1 MDARWLFTTLIARN
15 SGKTSITE
23 FFAHILGDDPK
34 KLRLEDFSAAR
45 RSDFLA
51 AKQLR
56 VEGKEEKDVLAALPV
71 IAATISISYDPAIKE
86 LGALAPFV
94 IDLDPECKSA
104 MVRIEY
110 RPALAALA
118 LLLDPPAPEGGVDNA
133 ARLFRNLKEV
143 IPKAYEYH
151 VMAIDPNDATNERV
165 VELKQLGKLLQFGL
179 VAAQRALDQHKRGEP
194 NVLGKLLE
202 ALFTTATSATAT
214 TADQSIAA
222 ELKAAVS
229 SIEQSIHA
237 GFNEKLTAL
246 LPKIKSFGY
255 PGLNDPDLR
264 TETAL
269 NVVNLLS
276 EHTKV
281 FYTGAHGVHL
291 PEGYNGLGA
300 RNLIYILLQLLSFH
314 KSFRTNPTL
323 PAVHLIFIEE
333 PEAHLHP
340 QMQEVFIKQLNATV
354 QVFSAEYPDQ
364 EWPVQ
369 FVVTTHS
376 SHIANAAPFD
386 AVRYFLTKPSAD
398 GAMRYTVIKDFRK
411 GANKISE
418 PDRSFLHRYM
428 TLTKCDLFFADK
440 AILIEGPTERLLMP
454 RIFQLIDD
462 VLEESKK
469 LSQQYISTVE
479 VDGANARIFSPL
491 LDFLEL
497 RTLVITDLDAVKMG
511 EKGRYVKCPY
521 SQGERSVNTTLR
533 DWFKIEQGEALT
545 LDALK
550 AKKAADKIQGY
561 RRVAY
566 QIHEGESEFCAR
578 TYEDAFILANPTL
591 FELKEGGHW
600 GDLSFDIAADM
611 GKVET
616 ALKYGL
622 SEKPWT
628 VPAYIGARSRVCGC
642 TVTWPCAMKTASITS
657 LAAAMTLSRFRAS
670 EPDHPKL
677 KLFWPLLARCPR
689 QPWWGCLMNSKA
701 RLLFAS
707 A

>member
-1 MDARWLFTTLIARN
+1 MRIEKIAIENFRLLQYAEMSLEQTTTLIVGRNN

-23 FFAHILGDDPK
+23 FFAHVLGSEPK
-34 KLRLEDFSAAR
+34 KLRLEDFSASR
-45 RSDFLA
+45 RDSFLA

-56 VEGKEEKDVLAALPV
+56 REGKDDKVVVEALPV
-71 IAATISISYDPAIKE
+71 IAATVFVSYDPANE

-94 IDLDPECKSA
+94 IDLDPECKTA
-104 MVRIEY
+104 KIRIEY
-110 RPALAALA
+110 RPTQTALPV
-118 LLLDPPAPEGGVDNA
+118 LLDSPVPAGGLDNA
-133 ARLFRNLKEV
+133 AHLFKNLKEAV
-143 IPKAYEYH
+143 PKAYEYH
-151 VMAIDPNDATNERV
+151 VTAVDPNDSTNERTI
-165 VELKQLGKLLQFGL
+165 ELKQLGKLFQCGL
-179 VAAQRALDQHKRGEP
+179 VAAQRSLDQHKRGEP
-194 NVLGKLLE
+194 NVLGRLLE
-202 ALFTTATSATAT
+202 ALFTTATSASATAT
-214 TADQSIAA
+214 DQTIAA

-229 SIEQSIHA
+229 SIEQSIHE

-269 NVVNLLS
+269 NVVSLLS

-281 FYTGAHGVHL
+281 FYTGVHGVHL

-314 KSFRTNPTL
+314 KSFRANQTL

-340 QMQEVFIKQLNATV
+340 QMQEVFIKQLNAAV
-354 QVFSAEYPDQ
+354 QIFSAEYPDQ

-369 FVVTTHS
+369 FVVSTHS

-398 GAMRYTVIKDFRK
+398 GVTRHTIIKDFRK
-411 GANKISE
+411 GANMINE

-428 TLTKCDLFFADK
+428 SLTKCDLFFADK

-454 RIFQLIDD
+454 RIFQLIDESLD
-462 VLEESKK
+462 ESKK
-469 LSQQYISTVE
+469 LSQQYVSTVE
-479 VDGANARIFSPL
+479 VDGANAKIFSPL

-511 EKGRYVKCPY
+511 DKSRYVKCPY
-521 SQGERSVNTTLR
+521 SQGERSLNTTLR
-533 DWFKIEQGEALT
+533 DWFKIKDGDALT
-545 LDALK
+545 LELLN
-550 AKKAADKIQGY
+550 AKTPKEKVQGY

-566 QIHEGESEFCAR
+566 QIPEPASKFCAR
-578 TYEDAFILANPTL
+578 TYEDAFILANPDL
-591 FELKEGGHW
+591 FGLKTGDHW
-600 GDLSFDIAADM
+600 GDLAFEIAADM

-622 SEKPWT
+622 SQDVWK
-628 VPAYIGARSRVCGC
+628 VPAYINEGLLWLADSAPLSMPPSDLSANGGLSHGA
-642 TVTWPCAMKTASITS
+642 
-657 LAAAMTLSRFRAS
+657 
-670 EPDHPKL
+670 
-677 KLFWPLLARCPR
+677 
-689 QPWWGCLMNSKA
+689 
-701 RLLFAS
+701 
-707 A
+707 

>member
-1 MDARWLFTTLIARN
+1 MRIEKIAIENFRLLQSAEMSLERMTTLIVGRNN
-15 SGKTSITE
+15 SGKTSITK
-23 FFAHILGDDPK
+23 FFEYVLGDEPK
-34 KLRLEDFSAAR
+34 KLRLEDFSAER

-56 VEGKEEKDVLAALPV
+56 REGKDEKDVLAALPV
-71 IAATISISYDPAIKE
+71 IAATVFVSYDPAKE

-94 IDLDPECKSA
+94 IDLDPECKTA
-104 MVRIEY
+104 KIRIEY
-110 RPALAALA
+110 QPIQTALAS
-118 LLLDPPAPEGGVDNA
+118 LLDPAVPEGGEDNA
-133 ARLFRNLKEV
+133 ALLFKNLKEAV
-143 IPKAYEYH
+143 PRAYEYH
-151 VMAIDPNDATNERV
+151 VKAVDPNDSTNERAI
-165 VELKQLGKLLQFGL
+165 ELKQLGKLFQCGL
-179 VAAQRALDQHKRGEP
+179 VDAQRTLDQNKRGEP

-202 ALFTTATSATAT
+202 ALFSTATSATAT
-214 TADQSIAA
+214 IADQAIAA

-229 SIEQSIHA
+229 DIEQSIHQ
-237 GFNEKLTAL
+237 GFNEKLTEL

-269 NVVNLLS
+269 NVVSLLS

-314 KSFRTNPTL
+314 KSFRVNSTL
-323 PAVHLIFIEE
+323 PGVHLIFIEE

-340 QMQEVFIKQLNATV
+340 QMQEVFIKQLNDV
-354 QVFSAEYPDQ
+354 VKVFSAEYPGQ

-386 AVRYFLTKPSAD
+386 AVRYFLAKPSAN
-398 GAMRYTVIKDFRK
+398 GATRHTVIKDFRK
-411 GANKISE
+411 GADKISK
-418 PDRSFLHRYM
+418 PDRLFLHRYM

-454 RIFQLIDD
+454 RMFQLIDE
-462 VLEESKK
+462 VLDESKK
-469 LSQQYISTVE
+469 LSHQYVSTVE
-479 VDGANARIFSPL
+479 VDGANAKIFSPL

-511 EKGRYVKCPY
+511 DNGRYVKCPY
-521 SQGERSVNTTLR
+521 SKGERSLNTTLR
-533 DWFKIEQGEALT
+533 DWFQIKDGDALT
-545 LDALK
+545 LDVLK
-550 AKKAADKIQGY
+550 AKTPEGKVQGY

-566 QIHEGESEFCAR
+566 QIHEEKSNFCAR
-578 TYEDAFILANPTL
+578 TYEDAFILANPAL
-591 FELKEGGHW
+591 FGLKEGEHW
-600 GDLSFDIAADM
+600 GDLAFDISAGM

-622 SEKPWT
+622 SEEAWK
-628 VPAYIGARSRVCGC
+628 VPAYINEGLIWLADSAPLPPAVAPAEDGVHHGA
-642 TVTWPCAMKTASITS
+642 
-657 LAAAMTLSRFRAS
+657 
-670 EPDHPKL
+670 
-677 KLFWPLLARCPR
+677 
-689 QPWWGCLMNSKA
+689 
-701 RLLFAS
+701 
-707 A
+707 

>member
-1 MDARWLFTTLIARN
+1 MRIEKISIENFRLLQNVEMSLERTATLIVGRNN

-23 FFAHILGDDPK
+23 FFAHVLGDEPK

-45 RSDFLA
+45 RADFLA
-51 AKQLR
+51 ARQLYR
-56 VEGKEEKDVLAALPV
+56 DGEDEKEVLAALPV
-71 IAATISISYDPAIKE
+71 IAATVFVSYYPANE

-94 IDLDPECKSA
+94 IDLDPECNTAKIR
-104 MVRIEY
+104 VEY
-110 RPALAALA
+110 RSSQTALA
-118 LLLDPPAPEGGVDNA
+118 LLLDSPVPMGGADDA
-133 ARLFRNLKEV
+133 AHLFKNLKEV
-143 IPKAYEYH
+143 LPKAYEYH
-151 VMAIDPNDATNERV
+151 VTAVDPNDSTNERII
-165 VELKQLGKLLQFGL
+165 ELKQLGQLFQCGH
-179 VAAQRALDQHKRGEP
+179 VSAQRSLDQHKRGEP

-202 ALFTTATSATAT
+202 SLFTTATSATAT
-214 TADQSIAA
+214 KADQALAA
-222 ELKAAVS
+222 ELKSAVS
-229 SIEQSIHA
+229 SIEQSIHE

-264 TETAL
+264 TETTL
-269 NVVNLLS
+269 NVVSLLS

-340 QMQEVFIKQLNATV
+340 QMQEVFIKQLNAAV
-354 QVFSAEYPDQ
+354 EVFSAEYPDQ

-376 SHIANAAPFD
+376 SHIANAASFD
-386 AVRYFLTKPSAD
+386 AVRYFLAKPSAD
-398 GAMRYTVIKDFRK
+398 GVTRHTVIKDFRK
-411 GANKISE
+411 GADKINDQ
-418 PDRSFLHRYM
+418 DRDFLHRYM

-454 RIFQLIDD
+454 RIFQLIDAK
-462 VLEESKK
+462 LEEFKK
-469 LSQQYISTVE
+469 LSHQYISTVE
-479 VDGANARIFSPL
+479 IDGANAKIFSPL

-511 EKGRYVKCPY
+511 DNKRYVKCPY
-521 SQGERSVNTTLR
+521 SKGERSTNTTLR
-533 DWFKIEQGEALT
+533 DWFKIKEGDALT
-545 LDALK
+545 LDFLK
-550 AKKAADKIQGY
+550 AKTPKEKVQGY

-566 QIHEGESEFCAR
+566 QIHEAESEFCAR
-578 TYEDAFILANPTL
+578 TFEDAFILANPKL
-591 FELKEGGHW
+591 FDLKAGEHW
-600 GDLSFDIAADM
+600 GDLSFGIAADM

-622 SEKPWT
+622 SEDEWK
-628 VPAYIGARSRVCGC
+628 VPAYIHEGLLWLADSAPLVLPSADPHANGGVVHGA
-642 TVTWPCAMKTASITS
+642 
-657 LAAAMTLSRFRAS
+657 
-670 EPDHPKL
+670 
-677 KLFWPLLARCPR
+677 
-689 QPWWGCLMNSKA
+689 
-701 RLLFAS
+701 
-707 A
+707 

>member
-1 MDARWLFTTLIARN
+1 MRIEKITIENFRLLQCTEMSLERTTTLIVGRNN

-23 FFAHILGDDPK
+23 FFAHVLGDEPK

-45 RSDFLA
+45 REAFLD

-56 VEGKEEKDVLAALPV
+56 REGKDEKDVLAALPV
-71 IAATISISYDPAIKE
+71 IVATVLVSYDPAQE
-86 LGALAPFV
+86 LGTLAPFV
-94 IDLDPECKSA
+94 IDLNPECKTA
-104 MVRIEY
+104 KVRIEY
-110 RPALAALA
+110 RPAQEALA
-118 LLLDPPAPEGGVDNA
+118 LLLDAPVPVGGADDA
-133 ARLFRNLKEV
+133 AHLFKNLKEV
-143 IPKAYEYH
+143 VPKAYEYK
-151 VMAIDPNDATNERV
+151 VTAVDPNDSTNQRT
-165 VELKQLGKLLQFGL
+165 VELKQLGKLFQCGL
-179 VAAQRALDQHKRGEP
+179 VSAQRSLDQHKRGEP

-202 ALFTTATSATAT
+202 SLFTTATSATAT
-214 TADQSIAA
+214 TTDQAIAA

-229 SIEQSIHA
+229 NIEKSMHE

-269 NVVNLLS
+269 NVVSLLS

-314 KSFRTNPTL
+314 KSFRVNSIF

-340 QMQEVFIKQLNATV
+340 QMQEVFIKQLNAAV

-376 SHIANAAPFD
+376 SHVANAAPFD
-386 AVRYFLTKPSAD
+386 AVRYFLAKTVND
-398 GAMRYTVIKDFRK
+398 GETRHTIIKDFRK
-411 GANKISE
+411 GTDNIKE
-418 PDRSFLHRYM
+418 PDRRFLHRYM

-454 RIFQLIDD
+454 RIFQIIDEALD
-462 VLEESKK
+462 DPKK
-469 LSQQYISTVE
+469 LSHQYVSTVE
-479 VDGANARIFSPL
+479 VDGANAKIFSPL

-497 RTLVITDLDAVKMG
+497 RTLVITDLDSVKMG
-511 EKGRYVKCPY
+511 DKGRYVKCPY
-521 SQGERSVNTTLR
+521 SQGERSLNTTLR
-533 DWFKIEQGEALT
+533 DWFKINDGEALT
-545 LDALK
+545 LDFLK
-550 AKKAADKIQGY
+550 AKTPEEKIKGY
-561 RRVAY
+561 QRVAY
-566 QIHEGESEFCAR
+566 QIHEAESNFCAR
-578 TYEDAFILANPTL
+578 TYEDAFILANPAL
-591 FELKEGGHW
+591 FALKEGDDW
-600 GDLSFDIAADM
+600 GDLSFKLASDM

-622 SEKPWT
+622 SEDAWK
-628 VPAYIGARSRVCGC
+628 VPAYINEGLL
-642 TVTWPCAMKTASITS
+642 W
-657 LAAAMTLSRFRAS
+657 LADST
-670 EPDHPKL
+670 
-677 KLFWPLLARCPR
+677 PLPLPSVALP
-689 QPWWGCLMNSKA
+689 QMEA
-701 RLLFAS
+701 
-707 A
+707 

>member
-1 MDARWLFTTLIARN
+1 MRIEKIAIENFRLLQSVEMSLERTTTLIVGRNN

-23 FFAHILGDDPK
+23 FFVNVIGDEPK
-34 KLRLEDFSAAR
+34 KLRHEDFSAAR
-45 RSDFLA
+45 REAFLT

-56 VEGKEEKDVLAALPV
+56 LEGKDENIVLAALPV
-71 IAATISISYDPAIKE
+71 ITATVFVSYDPAEE

-94 IDLDPECKSA
+94 IDLDPECKIAKIS
-104 MVRIEY
+104 IEY
-110 RPALAALA
+110 RPVQTALA
-118 LLLDPPAPEGGVDNA
+118 LLLDPPVPEGGADDA
-133 ARLFRNLKEV
+133 AHLFKNLKEV
-143 IPKAYEYH
+143 VPKAYEYH
-151 VMAIDPNDATNERV
+151 VKAVDPNDSTNERII
-165 VELKQLGKLLQFGL
+165 ELKQLGKLFQCGFVG
-179 VAAQRALDQHKRGEP
+179 AQRSLDQHKRGEP

-214 TADQSIAA
+214 TTDQAIAA

-229 SIEQSIHA
+229 NIEQSIHE

-269 NVVNLLS
+269 NVVSLLS

-323 PAVHLIFIEE
+323 PGVHVIFIEE

-340 QMQEVFIKQLNATV
+340 QMQEVFIKQLHTAV

-369 FVVTTHS
+369 FVITTHS

-386 AVRYFLTKPSAD
+386 AVRYFLAKPSVD
-398 GAMRYTVIKDFRK
+398 GALRHTVIKDFRK
-411 GANKISE
+411 GADKIKE
-418 PDRSFLHRYM
+418 PDRDFLHRYL

-440 AILIEGPTERLLMP
+440 AILIEGTTERLLMP
-454 RIFQLIDD
+454 RIIQLVDD
-462 VLEESKK
+462 VLDESKK

-479 VDGANARIFSPL
+479 VDGANAKIFSPL

-497 RTLVITDLDAVKMG
+497 RALIITDLDSVKMG
-511 EKGRYVKCPY
+511 DKGRYVKCPY
-521 SQGERSVNTTLR
+521 SQGERSLNTTLR
-533 DWFKIEQGEALT
+533 DWFKIGDGEALT
-545 LDALK
+545 LEALK
-550 AKKAADKIQGY
+550 AKTPEEKVQGY

-566 QIHEGESEFCAR
+566 QIHEAGSEFCAR
-578 TYEDAFILANPTL
+578 TYEDAFILANPVL
-591 FELKEGGHW
+591 FELQEDGHW
-600 GDLSFDIAADM
+600 GDLSFNIAADM

-622 SEKPWT
+622 SEDPWK
-628 VPAYIGARSRVCGC
+628 VPAYISEGLLWLADS
-642 TVTWPCAMKTASITS
+642 TS
-657 LAAAMTLSRFRAS
+657 L
-670 EPDHPKL
+670 P
-677 KLFWPLLARCPR
+677 
-689 QPWWGCLMNSKA
+689 QPPADGGVVHVG
-701 RLLFAS
+701 
-707 A
+707 

>member
-1 MDARWLFTTLIARN
+1 MRIEKIAIENFRLLQSVEMSLERTTTLIVGRNN

-23 FFAHILGDDPK
+23 FFVNVIGDEPK

-45 RSDFLA
+45 REAFLT

-56 VEGKEEKDVLAALPV
+56 LEGKDENIVLAALPV
-71 IAATISISYDPAIKE
+71 ITATVFVSYDPAEE

-94 IDLDPECKSA
+94 IDLDPECKIA
-104 MVRIEY
+104 KICIEY
-110 RPALAALA
+110 RPVQTALA
-118 LLLDPPAPEGGVDNA
+118 LLLDPPVPEGGADDA
-133 ARLFRNLKEV
+133 AHLFKNLKEV
-143 IPKAYEYH
+143 VPKAYEYH
-151 VMAIDPNDATNERV
+151 VKAVDPNDSTNERII
-165 VELKQLGKLLQFGL
+165 ELKQLGKLFQCGFVG
-179 VAAQRALDQHKRGEP
+179 AQRSLDQHKRGEP

-214 TADQSIAA
+214 TTDQAIAA

-229 SIEQSIHA
+229 NIEQSIHE

-269 NVVNLLS
+269 NVVSLLS

-323 PAVHLIFIEE
+323 PGVHVIFIEE

-340 QMQEVFIKQLNATV
+340 QMQEVFIKQLHTAV

-369 FVVTTHS
+369 FVITTHS

-386 AVRYFLTKPSAD
+386 AVRYFLAKPSVD
-398 GAMRYTVIKDFRK
+398 GTLRHTVIKDFRK
-411 GANKISE
+411 GADKIKE
-418 PDRSFLHRYM
+418 PDRDFLHRYL

-440 AILIEGPTERLLMP
+440 AILIEGTTERLLMP
-454 RIFQLIDD
+454 RIIQLVDD
-462 VLEESKK
+462 VLDESKK

-479 VDGANARIFSPL
+479 VDGANAKIFSPL

-497 RTLVITDLDAVKMG
+497 RALIITDLDSVKMG
-511 EKGRYVKCPY
+511 DKGRYVKCPY
-521 SQGERSVNTTLR
+521 SQGERSLNTTLR
-533 DWFKIEQGEALT
+533 DWFKIGDGEALT
-545 LDALK
+545 LEALK
-550 AKKAADKIQGY
+550 AKTPEEKVQGY

-566 QIHEGESEFCAR
+566 QIHEAGSEFCAR
-578 TYEDAFILANPTL
+578 TYEDAFILANPVL
-591 FELKEGGHW
+591 FELQEDGHW
-600 GDLSFDIAADM
+600 GDLSFNIAADM

-622 SEKPWT
+622 SEDPWK
-628 VPAYIGARSRVCGC
+628 VPAYISEGLLWLADS
-642 TVTWPCAMKTASITS
+642 TS
-657 LAAAMTLSRFRAS
+657 L
-670 EPDHPKL
+670 P
-677 KLFWPLLARCPR
+677 
-689 QPWWGCLMNSKA
+689 QPPADGGVVHVG
-701 RLLFAS
+701 
-707 A
+707 

>member
-1 MDARWLFTTLIARN
+1 MRIEKIAIENFRLLQSVEMSLERTTTLIVGRNN

-23 FFAHILGDDPK
+23 FFVNVIGDEPK

-45 RSDFLA
+45 REAFLT

-56 VEGKEEKDVLAALPV
+56 LEGKDENIVLAALPV
-71 IAATISISYDPAIKE
+71 ITATVFVSYDPAEE

-94 IDLDPECKSA
+94 IDLDPECKIA
-104 MVRIEY
+104 KICIEY
-110 RPALAALA
+110 RPVQTALA
-118 LLLDPPAPEGGVDNA
+118 LLLDPPVPEGGADDA
-133 ARLFRNLKEV
+133 AHLFKNLKEV
-143 IPKAYEYH
+143 VPKAYEYQ
-151 VMAIDPNDATNERV
+151 VKAVDPNDSTNERII
-165 VELKQLGKLLQFGL
+165 ELKQLGKLFQCGFVG
-179 VAAQRALDQHKRGEP
+179 AQRSLDQHKRGEP

-214 TADQSIAA
+214 TTDQAIAA

-229 SIEQSIHA
+229 NIEQSIHE

-269 NVVNLLS
+269 NVVSLLS

-323 PAVHLIFIEE
+323 PGVHVIFIEE

-340 QMQEVFIKQLNATV
+340 QMQEVFIKQLHTAV

-369 FVVTTHS
+369 FVITTHS

-386 AVRYFLTKPSAD
+386 AVRYFLAKPSVD
-398 GAMRYTVIKDFRK
+398 GALRHTVIKDFRK
-411 GANKISE
+411 GADKIKE
-418 PDRSFLHRYM
+418 PDRNFLHRYL

-440 AILIEGPTERLLMP
+440 AILVEGTTERLLMP
-454 RIFQLIDD
+454 RIIQLVDD
-462 VLEESKK
+462 VLDESKK

-479 VDGANARIFSPL
+479 VDGANAKIFSPL

-497 RTLVITDLDAVKMG
+497 RALIITDLDSVKMG
-511 EKGRYVKCPY
+511 DKGRYVKCPY
-521 SQGERSVNTTLR
+521 SQGERSLNTTLR
-533 DWFKIEQGEALT
+533 DWFKIGEGEALT
-545 LDALK
+545 LEALK
-550 AKKAADKIQGY
+550 AKTPEEKVQGY

-566 QIHEGESEFCAR
+566 QIHEAGSEFCAR
-578 TYEDAFILANPTL
+578 TYEDAFILANPVL
-591 FELKEGGHW
+591 FELQEDGHW
-600 GDLSFDIAADM
+600 GDLSFNIAADM

-622 SEKPWT
+622 SEDPWK
-628 VPAYIGARSRVCGC
+628 VPAYISEGLLWLADS
-642 TVTWPCAMKTASITS
+642 TS
-657 LAAAMTLSRFRAS
+657 L
-670 EPDHPKL
+670 P
-677 KLFWPLLARCPR
+677 
-689 QPWWGCLMNSKA
+689 QPPADGGVVHVG
-701 RLLFAS
+701 
-707 A
+707 

>member
-1 MDARWLFTTLIARN
+1 MNAGNDLNRGRGSGMRIEKITIENFRLLHNVEMSLERTTTLIVGRNN

-23 FFAHILGDDPK
+23 FFAHFLGDEPK
-34 KLRLEDFSAAR
+34 KLRLEDFSAAKR
-45 RSDFLA
+45 DDFLT

-56 VEGKEEKDVLAALPV
+56 SEGKDEKAVLAALPV
-71 IAATISISYDPAIKE
+71 IAATIFVAYDPANE

-94 IDLDPECKSA
+94 IDLDPTCKTA
-104 MVRIEY
+104 KIRIEY
-110 RPALAALA
+110 RPAHTALA
-118 LLLDPPAPEGGVDNA
+118 LLLDPLVPEGGNDDA
-133 ARLFRNLKEV
+133 AHLFKNLKEG

-151 VMAIDPNDATNERV
+151 VRAVDPNDLSNERV
-165 VELKQLGKLLQFGL
+165 IEMKQLGKLFQYGL
-179 VAAQRALDQHKRGEP
+179 VAAQRSLDQHKRGEP

-214 TADQSIAA
+214 TSDQAIAA
-222 ELKAAVS
+222 QLKAAVS
-229 SIEQSIHA
+229 SIEQNIHD

-269 NVVNLLS
+269 NVVSLLS

-314 KSFRTNPTL
+314 KSFRANPTL

-340 QMQEVFIKQLNATV
+340 QMQEVFVKQLNAAV

-386 AVRYFLTKPSAD
+386 AVRYFLAKPSAN
-398 GAMRYTVIKDFRK
+398 GETRQTVIKDFRK
-411 GANKISE
+411 GADKIKDA
-418 PDRSFLHRYM
+418 DRSFLHRYM

-454 RIFQLIDD
+454 RMFQLVDTALDD
-462 VLEESKK
+462 SKK
-469 LSQQYISTVE
+469 LSQQYVSTVE
-479 VDGANARIFSPL
+479 VDGANAKIFSPL

-511 EKGRYVKCPY
+511 DKDRYVKCPH
-521 SQGERSVNTTLR
+521 SQGERSLNTTLR
-533 DWFKIEQGEALT
+533 DWFNIKKGEPLT
-545 LDALK
+545 LDVLT
-550 AKKAADKIQGY
+550 AKTPEEKVQGY

-566 QIHEGESEFCAR
+566 QIHETGSKFCAR
-578 TYEDAFILANPTL
+578 TYEDAFILANPAL
-591 FELKEGGHW
+591 FELKEGDHW
-600 GDLSFDIAADM
+600 GDLSFGIAADM

-622 SEKPWT
+622 SEDAWT
-628 VPAYIGARSRVCGC
+628 VPAYINEGLL
-642 TVTWPCAMKTASITS
+642 W
-657 LAAAMTLSRFRAS
+657 LADSA
-670 EPDHPKL
+670 
-677 KLFWPLLARCPR
+677 PLPLPPADP
-689 QPWWGCLMNSKA
+689 PADGGVA
-701 RLLFAS
+701 HGV
-707 A
+707 

>member
-1 MDARWLFTTLIARN
+1 MRIEKIAIENFRLLQSAEMSLERTTTLIVGRNN

-23 FFAHILGDDPK
+23 FFAHVLGDEPK

-45 RSDFLA
+45 RDAFLA
-51 AKQLR
+51 AKLLR
-56 VEGKEEKDVLAALPV
+56 REGKDDKDVLAALPV
-71 IAATISISYDPAIKE
+71 IAATVFVSYDPACE

-94 IDLDPECKSA
+94 IDLDPDCKTA
-104 MVRIEY
+104 KIRIEY
-110 RPALAALA
+110 RPAQTALA
-118 LLLDPPAPEGGVDNA
+118 LLLDLPVVAVGADDEVH
-133 ARLFRNLKEV
+133 LFKHLKEV
-143 IPKAYEYH
+143 VPKAYEYH
-151 VMAIDPNDATNERV
+151 LAAVDPNDSTNERAI
-165 VELKQLGKLLQFGL
+165 ELKQLGKLFQCGL
-179 VAAQRALDQHKRGEP
+179 VTAQRSLDQHKRGEP

-214 TADQSIAA
+214 TADQAIAA
-222 ELKAAVS
+222 ELKEAVS
-229 SIEQSIHA
+229 NIEQSIHK

-246 LPKIKSFGY
+246 LPKIRSFGY

-269 NVVNLLS
+269 NVASLLS

-314 KSFRTNPTL
+314 KSFRTNLTL

-340 QMQEVFIKQLNATV
+340 QMQEVFIRQLNAAV
-354 QVFSAEYPDQ
+354 QVFSAEYPNQ

-376 SHIANAAPFD
+376 SHIANAAPFE
-386 AVRYFLTKPSAD
+386 AVRYFLAKPSAD
-398 GAMRYTVIKDFRK
+398 GTTRHTDIKDFRK
-411 GANKISE
+411 GADKIKDS
-418 PDRSFLHRYM
+418 DRNFLHRYM

-454 RIFQLIDD
+454 RIFQLIDEALD
-462 VLEESKK
+462 ESKR
-469 LSQQYISTVE
+469 LSLQYVSTVE
-479 VDGANARIFSPL
+479 VDGANAKIFSPL

-511 EKGRYVKCPY
+511 DKGRYVKCPY
-521 SQGERSVNTTLR
+521 SQGERSLNTTLR
-533 DWFKIEQGEALT
+533 DWFDIKDGEALT
-545 LDALK
+545 LELLQ
-550 AKKAADKIQGY
+550 AKTPEEKVKGY

-566 QIHEGESEFCAR
+566 QVHEAGSNFCAR

-591 FELKEGGHW
+591 FGLKEGDPW
-600 GDLSFDIAADM
+600 GDLAFDIAADM

-622 SEKPWT
+622 SEDAWK
-628 VPAYIGARSRVCGC
+628 VPAYIKEGLLWLADSAPLPLPLVTTPLDGGTDHGA
-642 TVTWPCAMKTASITS
+642 
-657 LAAAMTLSRFRAS
+657 
-670 EPDHPKL
+670 
-677 KLFWPLLARCPR
+677 
-689 QPWWGCLMNSKA
+689 
-701 RLLFAS
+701 
-707 A
+707 

>member
-1 MDARWLFTTLIARN
+1 MRIDKIAIENFRLLQSVEMSLERTTTLIVGRNN

-23 FFAHILGDDPK
+23 FFVNVIGDEPK

-45 RSDFLA
+45 REAFLT

-56 VEGKEEKDVLAALPV
+56 LEGKDENIVLAALPV
-71 IAATISISYDPAIKE
+71 ITATVFVSYDPAEE

-94 IDLDPECKSA
+94 IDLDPECKIA
-104 MVRIEY
+104 KICIEY
-110 RPALAALA
+110 RPVQTALA
-118 LLLDPPAPEGGVDNA
+118 LLLDPPVPEGGADDA
-133 ARLFRNLKEV
+133 AHLFKNLKEV
-143 IPKAYEYH
+143 VPKAYEYQ
-151 VMAIDPNDATNERV
+151 VKAVDPNDSTNERII
-165 VELKQLGKLLQFGL
+165 ELKQLGKLFQCGFVG
-179 VAAQRALDQHKRGEP
+179 AQRSLDQHKRGEP

-214 TADQSIAA
+214 TTDQAIAA

-229 SIEQSIHA
+229 NIEQSIHE

-269 NVVNLLS
+269 NVVSLLS

-323 PAVHLIFIEE
+323 PGVHVIFIEE

-340 QMQEVFIKQLNATV
+340 QMQEVFIKQLHTAV

-369 FVVTTHS
+369 FVITTHS

-386 AVRYFLTKPSAD
+386 AVRYFLAKPSVD
-398 GAMRYTVIKDFRK
+398 GALRHTVIKDFRK
-411 GANKISE
+411 GADKIKE
-418 PDRSFLHRYM
+418 PDRNFLHRYL

-440 AILIEGPTERLLMP
+440 AILIEGTTERLLMP
-454 RIFQLIDD
+454 RIIQLVDD
-462 VLEESKK
+462 VLDESKK

-479 VDGANARIFSPL
+479 VDGANAKIFSPL

-497 RTLVITDLDAVKMG
+497 RALIITDLDSVKMG
-511 EKGRYVKCPY
+511 DKGRYVKCPY
-521 SQGERSVNTTLR
+521 SQGERSLNTTLR
-533 DWFKIEQGEALT
+533 DWFKIGDGEALT
-545 LDALK
+545 LEALK
-550 AKKAADKIQGY
+550 AKTPEEKVQGY

-566 QIHEGESEFCAR
+566 QIHEAGSEFCAR
-578 TYEDAFILANPTL
+578 TYEDAFILANPVL
-591 FELKEGGHW
+591 FELQEDGHW
-600 GDLSFDIAADM
+600 GDLSFNIAADM

-616 ALKYGL
+616 ALRYGL
-622 SEKPWT
+622 SEDPWK
-628 VPAYIGARSRVCGC
+628 VPAYISEGLLWLADS
-642 TVTWPCAMKTASITS
+642 TS
-657 LAAAMTLSRFRAS
+657 L
-670 EPDHPKL
+670 P
-677 KLFWPLLARCPR
+677 
-689 QPWWGCLMNSKA
+689 QPPADGGVVHVD
-701 RLLFAS
+701 
-707 A
+707 

>member
-1 MDARWLFTTLIARN
+1 MRIEKISIENFRLLESTEMSLERTTTLIVGRNN

-23 FFAHILGDDPK
+23 FFAHVLGEEPK

-45 RSDFLA
+45 REAFLA

-56 VEGKEEKDVLAALPV
+56 LEGKEEKDILAALPV
-71 IAATISISYDPAIKE
+71 IAATIFMSYDPAKA

-94 IDLDPECKSA
+94 IDLDPECKIA
-104 MVRIEY
+104 KIRIEY
-110 RPALAALA
+110 RPTQTAIA
-118 LLLDPPAPEGGVDNA
+118 LLLDPPIPVGGADDA
-133 ARLFRNLKEV
+133 AHLFKNLKEV

-151 VMAIDPNDATNERV
+151 VTAVDPNDSANECV
-165 VELKQLGKLLQFGL
+165 VELKQLSKLFQCGL
-179 VAAQRALDQHKRGEP
+179 VGAQRSLDQIKRGEP

-214 TADQSIAA
+214 TADQTIAA

-229 SIEQSIHA
+229 NIEQSIHA

-269 NVVNLLS
+269 NVASLLS

-291 PEGYNGLGA
+291 PEGYNGLGT

-340 QMQEVFIKQLNATV
+340 QMQEVFIKQLNAAV
-354 QVFSAEYPDQ
+354 QAFSAEYPDQ

-386 AVRYFLTKPSAD
+386 AVRYFLAKASAD
-398 GAMRYTVIKDFRK
+398 HATRYTVIKDFRK
-411 GANKISE
+411 GADKIKE
-418 PDRSFLHRYM
+418 ADRSFLHRYM

-454 RIFQLIDD
+454 RIFQLIDAKLD
-462 VLEESKK
+462 ETKK
-469 LSQQYISTVE
+469 LSPQYISTVE
-479 VDGANARIFSPL
+479 VDGANAKIFSPL

-511 EKGRYVKCPY
+511 DKGRYVKCPY
-521 SQGERSVNTTLR
+521 SKGERSLNTTLR
-533 DWFKIEQGEALT
+533 DWFKIKDGEALT
-545 LDALK
+545 LEALK
-550 AKKAADKIQGY
+550 TKTPEEKVQGY

-566 QIHEGESEFCAR
+566 QIHEAESEFCAR
-578 TYEDAFILANPTL
+578 TYEDAFILANPAL
-591 FELKEGGHW
+591 FSLKEGDHW
-600 GDLSFDIAADM
+600 GDLSFDIAADL

-622 SEKPWT
+622 SEDEWT
-628 VPAYIGARSRVCGC
+628 VPAYINEGLI
-642 TVTWPCAMKTASITS
+642 W
-657 LAAAMTLSRFRAS
+657 LADST
-670 EPDHPKL
+670 
-677 KLFWPLLARCPR
+677 PLPLQPADPPVDGGLAHD
-689 QPWWGCLMNSKA
+689 A
-701 RLLFAS
+701 
-707 A
+707 

>member
-1 MDARWLFTTLIARN
+1 MRIEKIAIENFRLLQSAEMSLERTTTLIVGRNN
-15 SGKTSITE
+15 SGKTSVTE
-23 FFAHILGDDPK
+23 FFAHVLGDEPR

-45 RSDFLA
+45 RTGFLE

-56 VEGKEEKDVLAALPV
+56 QDGRDEKEVLAALPV
-71 IAATISISYDPAIKE
+71 ITATVFVAYDPAKE

-94 IDLDPECKSA
+94 IDLDPACNTAKI
-104 MVRIEY
+104 RIEY
-110 RPALAALA
+110 RPIQAALA
-118 LLLDPPAPEGGVDNA
+118 LLLDPPVPAGGADDA
-133 ARLFRNLKEV
+133 EHLFKNLKEV
-143 IPKAYEYH
+143 IPKTYEYH
-151 VMAIDPNDATNERV
+151 VTAVDPNDSTNERFI
-165 VELKQLGKLLQFGL
+165 ELRLLGRLFQCGL
-179 VAAQRALDQHKRGEP
+179 VAAQRSLDQQKRGEP

-202 ALFTTATSATAT
+202 ALFTTATSSTATA
-214 TADQSIAA
+214 ADQAIAA
-222 ELKAAVS
+222 ELKEAVS
-229 SIEQSIHA
+229 SIEQNIHK

-269 NVVNLLS
+269 NVASLLN

-340 QMQEVFIKQLNATV
+340 QMQEVFIKQLHAVV
-354 QVFSAEYPDQ
+354 QAFSAEYPDQ

-376 SHIANAAPFD
+376 SHIANAASFD
-386 AVRYFLTKPSAD
+386 AVRYFLARPSND
-398 GAMRYTVIKDFRK
+398 GATRQTVIKDFRK
-411 GANKISE
+411 GADEIKG

-462 VLEESKK
+462 GLHESKK

-479 VDGANARIFSPL
+479 VDGANAKIFSPL

-511 EKGRYVKCPY
+511 DKGRYVKCPY
-521 SQGERSVNTTLR
+521 SQGERSLNTTLR
-533 DWFKIEQGEALT
+533 DWFKIKDGDALT
-545 LDALK
+545 LDVLK
-550 AKKAADKIQGY
+550 AKTTEEKVQGY
-561 RRVAY
+561 RRIAY
-566 QIHEGESEFCAR
+566 QIHEAESDFCAR
-578 TYEDAFILANPTL
+578 TYEDAFILAT
-591 FELKEGGHW
+591 
-600 GDLSFDIAADM
+600 
-611 GKVET
+611 
-616 ALKYGL
+616 
-622 SEKPWT
+622 
-628 VPAYIGARSRVCGC
+628 
-642 TVTWPCAMKTASITS
+642 
-657 LAAAMTLSRFRAS
+657 
-670 EPDHPKL
+670 PKL
-677 KLFWPLLARCPR
+677 
-689 QPWWGCLMNSKA
+689 
-701 RLLFAS
+701 FAL
-707 A
+707 

>member
-1 MDARWLFTTLIARN
+1 MRIEKIAIENFRLLQSVEMSLERTTTLIVGRNN

-23 FFAHILGDDPK
+23 FFVNVIGDEPK

-45 RSDFLA
+45 REAFLT

-56 VEGKEEKDVLAALPV
+56 LEGKDENIVLAALPV
-71 IAATISISYDPAIKE
+71 ITATVFVSYDPAEE

-94 IDLDPECKSA
+94 IDLDPECKIA
-104 MVRIEY
+104 KICIEY
-110 RPALAALA
+110 RPVQTALA
-118 LLLDPPAPEGGVDNA
+118 LLLDPPVPEGGADDA
-133 ARLFRNLKEV
+133 AHLFKNLKEV
-143 IPKAYEYH
+143 VPKAYEYQ
-151 VMAIDPNDATNERV
+151 VKAVDPNDPTNERII
-165 VELKQLGKLLQFGL
+165 ELKRLGKLFQCGFVG
-179 VAAQRALDQHKRGEP
+179 AQRSLDQHKRGEP

-214 TADQSIAA
+214 TTDQAIAA

-229 SIEQSIHA
+229 NIEQSIHE

-269 NVVNLLS
+269 NVVSLLS

-323 PAVHLIFIEE
+323 PGVHVIFIEE

-340 QMQEVFIKQLNATV
+340 QMQEVFIRQLHTAV

-369 FVVTTHS
+369 FVITTHS

-386 AVRYFLTKPSAD
+386 AVRYFLAKPSVD
-398 GAMRYTVIKDFRK
+398 GALRHTVIKDFRK
-411 GANKISE
+411 GADKIKE
-418 PDRSFLHRYM
+418 PDRNFLHRYL

-440 AILIEGPTERLLMP
+440 AILIEGTTERLLMP
-454 RIFQLIDD
+454 RIIELVDD
-462 VLEESKK
+462 VLDESKK

-479 VDGANARIFSPL
+479 VDGANAKIFSPL

-497 RTLVITDLDAVKMG
+497 RALIITDLDSVKMG
-511 EKGRYVKCPY
+511 DKGRYVKCPY
-521 SQGERSVNTTLR
+521 SQGERSLNTTLR
-533 DWFKIEQGEALT
+533 DWFKIGDGEALT
-545 LDALK
+545 LEALK
-550 AKKAADKIQGY
+550 AKTPEEKVQGY

-566 QIHEGESEFCAR
+566 QIHEAGSEFCAR
-578 TYEDAFILANPTL
+578 TYEDAFILANPVL
-591 FELKEGGHW
+591 FELQEDDHW
-600 GDLSFDIAADM
+600 GDLSFNIAADM

-622 SEKPWT
+622 SEDPWK
-628 VPAYIGARSRVCGC
+628 VPAYISEGLLWLADS
-642 TVTWPCAMKTASITS
+642 TS
-657 LAAAMTLSRFRAS
+657 L
-670 EPDHPKL
+670 P
-677 KLFWPLLARCPR
+677 
-689 QPWWGCLMNSKA
+689 QPPADGGVVHVG
-701 RLLFAS
+701 
-707 A
+707 

>member
-1 MDARWLFTTLIARN
+1 MRIEKIAIENFRLLQSVEMSLERTTTLIVGRNN

-23 FFAHILGDDPK
+23 FFVNVIGDEPK

-45 RSDFLA
+45 REAFLT

-56 VEGKEEKDVLAALPV
+56 LEGKDENIVLAALPV
-71 IAATISISYDPAIKE
+71 ITATVFVSYDPAEE

-94 IDLDPECKSA
+94 IDLDPECKIA
-104 MVRIEY
+104 KICIEY
-110 RPALAALA
+110 RPVQTALA
-118 LLLDPPAPEGGVDNA
+118 LLLDPPVPEGGADDA
-133 ARLFRNLKEV
+133 AHLFKNLKEV
-143 IPKAYEYH
+143 VPKAYEYQ
-151 VMAIDPNDATNERV
+151 VKAVDPNDSTNERII
-165 VELKQLGKLLQFGL
+165 ELKQLGKLFQCGFVG
-179 VAAQRALDQHKRGEP
+179 AQRSLDQHKRGEP

-214 TADQSIAA
+214 TTDQAIAA

-229 SIEQSIHA
+229 NIEQSIHE

-269 NVVNLLS
+269 NVVSLLS

-323 PAVHLIFIEE
+323 PGVHVIFIEE

-340 QMQEVFIKQLNATV
+340 QMQEVFIKQLHTAV

-369 FVVTTHS
+369 FVITTHS

-386 AVRYFLTKPSAD
+386 AVRYFLAKPSVD
-398 GAMRYTVIKDFRK
+398 GALRHTVIKDFRK
-411 GANKISE
+411 GADKIKE
-418 PDRSFLHRYM
+418 PDRNFLHRYL

-440 AILIEGPTERLLMP
+440 AILIEGTTERLLMP
-454 RIFQLIDD
+454 RIIQLVDD
-462 VLEESKK
+462 VLDESKK

-479 VDGANARIFSPL
+479 VDGANAKIFSPL

-497 RTLVITDLDAVKMG
+497 RALIITDLDSVKMG
-511 EKGRYVKCPY
+511 DKGRYVKCPY
-521 SQGERSVNTTLR
+521 SQGERSLNTTLR
-533 DWFKIEQGEALT
+533 DWFKIGDGEALT
-545 LDALK
+545 LEALK
-550 AKKAADKIQGY
+550 AKTPEEKVQGY

-566 QIHEGESEFCAR
+566 QIHEAGSEFCAR
-578 TYEDAFILANPTL
+578 TYEDAFILANPVL
-591 FELKEGGHW
+591 FELQEDGHW
-600 GDLSFDIAADM
+600 GDLSFNIAADM

-622 SEKPWT
+622 SEDPWK
-628 VPAYIGARSRVCGC
+628 VPAYISEGLLWLADS
-642 TVTWPCAMKTASITS
+642 TS
-657 LAAAMTLSRFRAS
+657 L
-670 EPDHPKL
+670 P
-677 KLFWPLLARCPR
+677 
-689 QPWWGCLMNSKA
+689 QPPADGGVVHVG
-701 RLLFAS
+701 
-707 A
+707 

>member
-1 MDARWLFTTLIARN
+1 MRIEKIAIENFRLLESAEMTFERTTTLIVGRNN

-23 FFAHILGDDPK
+23 FFAHVLGDDPR

-45 RSDFLA
+45 RNDFLA

-56 VEGKEEKDVLAALPV
+56 VEGKEDKEVLAALPV
-71 IAATISISYDPAIKE
+71 IAATISISYDPAVKE

-94 IDLDPECKSA
+94 IDLDPACKSA
-104 MVRIEY
+104 TVRLEY
-110 RPALAALA
+110 RPAVTALA
-118 LLLDPPAPEGGVDNA
+118 LLLDSPMPEAGPNDA
-133 ARLFRNLKEV
+133 AQLFKNLKEV

-151 VMAIDPNDATNERV
+151 VKAIDPNDATNERAI
-165 VELKQLGKLLQFGL
+165 ELKQLGKLLQFGL

-202 ALFTTATSATAT
+202 ALFTTATSAAAT
-214 TADQSIAA
+214 TADQAIAA

-229 SIEQSIHA
+229 DIEQNIHA

-269 NVVNLLS
+269 NVVSLLS

-291 PEGYNGLGA
+291 PEGYNGLGP

-340 QMQEVFIKQLNATV
+340 QMQEVFIKQLTAAV
-354 QVFSAEYPDQ
+354 QAFSAEYKDQ

-386 AVRYFLTKPSAD
+386 AVRYFLTKPSANGD
-398 GAMRYTVIKDFRK
+398 ARHTVIKDFRK
-411 GANKISE
+411 GADKIGE

-428 TLTKCDLFFADK
+428 TLTKCDLYFADK

-454 RIFQLIDD
+454 RIFQLIDEALD
-462 VLEESKK
+462 DTKK
-469 LSQQYISTVE
+469 LSRQYVSTVE
-479 VDGANARIFSPL
+479 VDGANAKIFSPL

-497 RTLVITDLDAVKMG
+497 RTLIITDLDSVKMG
-511 EKGRYVKCPY
+511 DKGRYVKCPY
-521 SQGERSVNTTLR
+521 SQGERSLNTTLR
-533 DWFKIEQGEALT
+533 EWFKVKDGEALT
-545 LDALK
+545 LEVLK
-550 AKKAADKIQGY
+550 GKTAADKIQSY

-566 QIHEGESEFCAR
+566 QIHEEKLEFCAR
-578 TYEDAFILANPTL
+578 TYEDAFVLANPTL
-591 FELKEGGHW
+591 FDLKEGDHW

-622 SEKPWT
+622 SDKPWK
-628 VPAYIGARSRVCGC
+628 VPAYIKEGLVWLADSASLSPTALPQDGAG
-642 TVTWPCAMKTASITS
+642 AGA
-657 LAAAMTLSRFRAS
+657 
-670 EPDHPKL
+670 D
-677 KLFWPLLARCPR
+677 
-689 QPWWGCLMNSKA
+689 GN
-701 RLLFAS
+701 
-707 A
+707 

>member
-1 MDARWLFTTLIARN
+1 MRIEKISIENFRLLQSAEMSLERTTTLIVGRNN

-23 FFAHILGDDPK
+23 FFAHVLGDEPK
-34 KLRLEDFSAAR
+34 KLRLEDFSAAIR
-45 RSDFLA
+45 DAFLV
-51 AKQLR
+51 AKQLHR
-56 VEGKEEKDVLAALPV
+56 EGKDEKDVLAALPV
-71 IAATISISYDPAIKE
+71 IAATVFVSYEPANE

-94 IDLDPECKSA
+94 IDLDPECKTA
-104 MVRIEY
+104 KIRIEY
-110 RPALAALA
+110 RPAQAALS
-118 LLLDPPAPEGGVDNA
+118 LLLDSPIPAGGADDA
-133 ARLFRNLKEV
+133 AHLFKSLKEV
-143 IPKAYEYH
+143 VPKAYEYH
-151 VMAIDPNDATNERV
+151 VTAVDPNDSTNQRTID
-165 VELKQLGKLLQFGL
+165 LKQLGKLFQCGL
-179 VAAQRALDQHKRGEP
+179 VSAQRSLDQHKRGEP

-202 ALFTTATSATAT
+202 ELFTTATSATAT
-214 TADQSIAA
+214 IGDQTIAA

-264 TETAL
+264 TETEM
-269 NVVNLLS
+269 NVVSLLS

-314 KSFRTNPTL
+314 KSFRTTPTL

-340 QMQEVFIKQLNATV
+340 QMQEVFIKQLNAAV

-386 AVRYFLTKPSAD
+386 AVRYFLAKPSVDCTTRHTA
-398 GAMRYTVIKDFRK
+398 IKDFRK
-411 GANKISE
+411 GADKISDQ
-418 PDRSFLHRYM
+418 DRGFLHRYM

-454 RIFQLIDD
+454 RIFQLIDAQLD
-462 VLEESKK
+462 EPKR
-469 LSQQYISTVE
+469 LSHQYISTVE
-479 VDGANARIFSPL
+479 VDGANAKIFSPL

-497 RTLVITDLDAVKMG
+497 RTLIITDLDAVKMNDN
-511 EKGRYVKCPY
+511 KRYEKCPY
-521 SQGERSVNTTLR
+521 SKGERSINTTLR
-533 DWFKIEQGEALT
+533 DWFKIKDGEALT
-545 LDALK
+545 LDFLK
-550 AKKAADKIQGY
+550 AKTPQDKTQGY

-566 QIHEGESEFCAR
+566 QIHEAESEFCAR
-578 TYEDAFILANPTL
+578 TFEDAFILANPTL
-591 FELKEGGHW
+591 FNLKNGEHW
-600 GDLSFDIAADM
+600 GDRSFGIAADM

-622 SEKPWT
+622 SEDEWK
-628 VPAYIGARSRVCGC
+628 VPAYIHEGLL
-642 TVTWPCAMKTASITS
+642 W
-657 LAAAMTLSRFRAS
+657 LADSAPL
-670 EPDHPKL
+670 
-677 KLFWPLLARCPR
+677 PLL
-689 QPWWGCLMNSKA
+689 
-701 RLLFAS
+701 S
-707 A
+707 ADPHANGGVVHGA

>member
-1 MDARWLFTTLIARN
+1 MRIEKIAIENFRLLESAEISLERTTTLIVGRNN

-23 FFAHILGDDPK
+23 FFAHVLGDEPK

-45 RSDFLA
+45 RYSFLA

-56 VEGKEEKDVLAALPV
+56 REGKDEKEVLAALPV
-71 IAATISISYDPAIKE
+71 IAATVFVSYDPAKE

-94 IDLDPECKSA
+94 IDLDPDCKTA
-104 MVRIEY
+104 KINIEY
-110 RPALAALA
+110 RPTLAALA
-118 LLLDPPAPEGGVDNA
+118 LLLDSPVPRGGADDA
-133 ARLFRNLKEV
+133 AHLFKNLKEAV
-143 IPKAYEYH
+143 PKAYEYH
-151 VMAIDPNDATNERV
+151 IAAVDPNDSTNKRV
-165 VELKQLGKLLQFGL
+165 IEPKQLAQLFQCGL
-179 VAAQRALDQHKRGEP
+179 VGAQRSLDQNKRGEP

-202 ALFTTATSATAT
+202 ALFTTATSTTAT
-214 TADQSIAA
+214 TADQEIAA
-222 ELKAAVS
+222 ELKVAVS
-229 SIEQSIHA
+229 NIEQNIHA
-237 GFNEKLTAL
+237 SFNEKLTAL

-269 NVVNLLS
+269 NVASLLS

-314 KSFRTNPTL
+314 KSFRTNSTL

-340 QMQEVFIKQLNATV
+340 QMQEVFIKQLDETV
-354 QVFSAEYPDQ
+354 KAFSAEYPDQ

-386 AVRYFLTKPSAD
+386 AVRYFLAKPSAD
-398 GAMRYTVIKDFRK
+398 GTTRHTVIKDFKK
-411 GANKISE
+411 GADKILE

-454 RIFQLIDD
+454 RIFQLVDETLD
-462 VLEESKK
+462 ESKK
-469 LSQQYISTVE
+469 LSRQYISIVE
-479 VDGANARIFSPL
+479 VDGANAKIFSPL

-497 RTLVITDLDAVKMG
+497 RTLVITDLDAVKKNATG
-511 EKGRYVKCPY
+511 HYEKCPY
-521 SQGERSVNTTLR
+521 SQGERSMNTTLR
-533 DWFKIEQGEALT
+533 DWFNIKSGDALT
-545 LDALK
+545 IDALK
-550 AKKAADKIQGY
+550 AKRSEDKVQGY

-566 QIHEGESEFCAR
+566 QIHEEGSEFCAR
-578 TYEDAFILANPTL
+578 TFEDAFVLANPNL
-591 FELKEGGHW
+591 FELKEGEHW
-600 GDLSFDIAADM
+600 GDLSFGIAAGM

-622 SEKPWT
+622 SEDVWK
-628 VPAYIGARSRVCGC
+628 VPAYINEGLLWLADSSPLPPADQPVDGSMAHGA
-642 TVTWPCAMKTASITS
+642 
-657 LAAAMTLSRFRAS
+657 
-670 EPDHPKL
+670 
-677 KLFWPLLARCPR
+677 
-689 QPWWGCLMNSKA
+689 
-701 RLLFAS
+701 
-707 A
+707 

>member
-1 MDARWLFTTLIARN
+1 MRIEKIAIENFRLLQCVEMSLERTTTLIVGRNN

-23 FFAHILGDDPK
+23 FFVNVIGDEPK

-45 RSDFLA
+45 REDFLT
-51 AKQLR
+51 AKKLR
-56 VEGKEEKDVLAALPV
+56 LDGMDENVVLAALPV
-71 IAATISISYDPAIKE
+71 ITATVFVSYDLAEE

-94 IDLDPECKSA
+94 IDLDPECKITKIS
-104 MVRIEY
+104 IEY
-110 RPALAALA
+110 RPVQTALA
-118 LLLDPPAPEGGVDNA
+118 LLLDPPVPEGGADDA
-133 ARLFRNLKEV
+133 AHLFKNLKEV
-143 IPKAYEYH
+143 VPKAYEYH
-151 VMAIDPNDATNERV
+151 VKAIDPNDSTNERII
-165 VELKQLGKLLQFGL
+165 ELKQLGKLFQCGFVG
-179 VAAQRALDQHKRGEP
+179 AQRSLDPHKRGEP

-202 ALFTTATSATAT
+202 TLFATATSATAT
-214 TADQSIAA
+214 KTDQAIAA

-229 SIEQSIHA
+229 NIEQSIHE

-269 NVVNLLS
+269 NVVSLLS

-323 PAVHLIFIEE
+323 PGVHVIFIEE

-340 QMQEVFIKQLNATV
+340 QMQEVFIKQLHTAI

-369 FVVTTHS
+369 FVITTHS

-386 AVRYFLTKPSAD
+386 AVRYFLAKSSVD
-398 GAMRYTVIKDFRK
+398 GSLRHTVIKDFRK
-411 GANKISE
+411 GASKIKES
-418 PDRSFLHRYM
+418 DRDFLHRYL

-440 AILIEGPTERLLMP
+440 AILIEGTTERLLMP
-454 RIFQLIDD
+454 RIIQLVDD
-462 VLEESKK
+462 ALGESQK

-479 VDGANARIFSPL
+479 VDGANAKIFSPL

-497 RTLVITDLDAVKMG
+497 RALVITDLDSVKMG
-511 EKGRYVKCPY
+511 DNGRYVKCPY
-521 SQGERSVNTTLR
+521 SQGERSLNTTLR
-533 DWFKIEQGEALT
+533 DWFGIGDGEVLT
-545 LDALK
+545 LEALK
-550 AKKAADKIQGY
+550 AKTPEEKVQGY

-566 QIHEGESEFCAR
+566 QIHEAGSKFCAR
-578 TYEDAFILANPTL
+578 TYEDAFILANPVL
-591 FELKEGGHW
+591 FNLAEDDNW
-600 GDLSFDIAADM
+600 GDRSFNIAADLN
-611 GKVET
+611 KVET

-622 SEKPWT
+622 SDDPWN
-628 VPAYIGARSRVCGC
+628 VPAYISEGLRWLADS
-642 TVTWPCAMKTASITS
+642 TS
-657 LAAAMTLSRFRAS
+657 LLQSQ
-670 EPDHPKL
+670 EDGGVVHV
-677 KLFWPLLARCPR
+677 
-689 QPWWGCLMNSKA
+689 G
-701 RLLFAS
+701 
-707 A
+707 

>member
-1 MDARWLFTTLIARN
+1 MRIEKIAIENFRLLESAEMSLERTTTLIVGRNN

-23 FFAHILGDDPK
+23 FFAHVLADQPK

-45 RSDFLA
+45 RDAFIY

-56 VEGKEEKDVLAALPV
+56 REGKDEKDVLAALPV
-71 IAATISISYDPAIKE
+71 ISATVSVSYDPANE

-94 IDLDPECKSA
+94 IDLDPECKTA
-104 MVRIEY
+104 KIRIEY
-110 RPALAALA
+110 RPAQTALA
-118 LLLDPPAPEGGVDNA
+118 LLLDHPVPAGA
-133 ARLFRNLKEV
+133 ADDAAHLFRNLREV
-143 IPKAYEYH
+143 VPTAYEYH
-151 VMAIDPNDATNERV
+151 VTAVDPSDSTNERAI
-165 VELKQLGKLLQFGL
+165 ELKQLGKLFQCGI
-179 VAAQRALDQHKRGEP
+179 VGAQRSLDQHKHGES

-202 ALFTTATSATAT
+202 ALFTNATSATAT
-214 TADQSIAA
+214 TADQAIAA

-229 SIEQSIHA
+229 NIEQSIHD
-237 GFNEKLTAL
+237 GFNEKLTEL

-269 NVVNLLS
+269 NVASLLS
-276 EHTKV
+276 EHTKI
-281 FYTGAHGVHL
+281 FYTGLHGVHL

-314 KSFRTNPTL
+314 KSFRTNQIL

-340 QMQEVFIKQLNATV
+340 QMQEVFIKQLNAAV
-354 QVFSAEYPDQ
+354 QAFSAEYPDQ

-376 SHIANAAPFD
+376 SHIATAASFD
-386 AVRYFLTKPSAD
+386 AVRYFLAKPSEN
-398 GAMRYTVIKDFRK
+398 GATRHTVIKDFRK
-411 GANKISE
+411 GADKIKE

-454 RIFQLIDD
+454 RIFQLIDETLD
-462 VLEESKK
+462 ESKK
-469 LSQQYISTVE
+469 LSQQYVSTVE
-479 VDGANARIFSPL
+479 VDGANAKIFSPL

-497 RTLVITDLDAVKMG
+497 RTLVITDLDSVMMG
-511 EKGRYVKCPY
+511 DNGRYVKCPY
-521 SQGERSVNTTLR
+521 SEGQRSLNTTLR
-533 DWFKIEQGEALT
+533 AWFKIEDGQALT
-545 LDALK
+545 LDVLK
-550 AKKAADKIQGY
+550 AKTPDEKIQGY

-566 QIHEGESEFCAR
+566 QIHEAESKFCAR
-578 TYEDAFILANPTL
+578 TYEDAFILANPKL
-591 FELKEGGHW
+591 FALKEGDHW
-600 GDLSFDIAADM
+600 GDLSFCIAADM

-622 SEKPWT
+622 SNDIWK
-628 VPAYIGARSRVCGC
+628 VPAYINEGLVWLADSTVLPQIPADVPADGGVAHGA
-642 TVTWPCAMKTASITS
+642 
-657 LAAAMTLSRFRAS
+657 
-670 EPDHPKL
+670 
-677 KLFWPLLARCPR
+677 
-689 QPWWGCLMNSKA
+689 
-701 RLLFAS
+701 
-707 A
+707 

>member
-1 MDARWLFTTLIARN
+1 MRIEKIAIENFRLLQSVEMSLERTTTLIVGRNN

-23 FFAHILGDDPK
+23 FFVNVIGDEPK

-45 RSDFLA
+45 REAFLT

-56 VEGKEEKDVLAALPV
+56 LEGKDENIVLAALPV
-71 IAATISISYDPAIKE
+71 ITATVFVSYDPAEE

-94 IDLDPECKSA
+94 IDLDPECKIA
-104 MVRIEY
+104 KICIEY
-110 RPALAALA
+110 RPVQTALA
-118 LLLDPPAPEGGVDNA
+118 LLLDPPVPEGGADDA
-133 ARLFRNLKEV
+133 AHLFKNLKEV
-143 IPKAYEYH
+143 VPKAYEYQ
-151 VMAIDPNDATNERV
+151 VKAVDPNDSTNERI
-165 VELKQLGKLLQFGL
+165 VELKQLGKLFQCGFVG
-179 VAAQRALDQHKRGEP
+179 AQRSLDQHKRGEP

-214 TADQSIAA
+214 TTDQAIAA

-229 SIEQSIHA
+229 SIEQSIHE

-269 NVVNLLS
+269 NVVSLLS

-323 PAVHLIFIEE
+323 PGVHVIFIEE

-340 QMQEVFIKQLNATV
+340 QMQEVFIKQLHTAV

-369 FVVTTHS
+369 FVITTHS

-386 AVRYFLTKPSAD
+386 AVRYFLAKPSVD
-398 GAMRYTVIKDFRK
+398 GALRHTVIKDFRK
-411 GANKISE
+411 GADKIKE
-418 PDRSFLHRYM
+418 PDRNFLHRYL

-440 AILIEGPTERLLMP
+440 AILIEGTTERLLMP
-454 RIFQLIDD
+454 RIIQLVDD
-462 VLEESKK
+462 VLDESKK

-479 VDGANARIFSPL
+479 VDGANAKIFSPL

-497 RTLVITDLDAVKMG
+497 RALIITDLDSVKMG
-511 EKGRYVKCPY
+511 DQGRYVKCPY
-521 SQGERSVNTTLR
+521 SQGERSLNTTLR
-533 DWFKIEQGEALT
+533 DWFKIGDGEALT
-545 LDALK
+545 LEALK
-550 AKKAADKIQGY
+550 AKTPEEKVQGY

-566 QIHEGESEFCAR
+566 QIHEAGSEFCAR
-578 TYEDAFILANPTL
+578 TYEDAFILANPVL
-591 FELKEGGHW
+591 FELQEDGHW
-600 GDLSFDIAADM
+600 GDLSFNIAADM

-622 SEKPWT
+622 SEDPWK
-628 VPAYIGARSRVCGC
+628 VPAYISEGLLWLADS
-642 TVTWPCAMKTASITS
+642 TS
-657 LAAAMTLSRFRAS
+657 L
-670 EPDHPKL
+670 P
-677 KLFWPLLARCPR
+677 
-689 QPWWGCLMNSKA
+689 QPPADGGVVHVG
-701 RLLFAS
+701 
-707 A
+707 

>member
-1 MDARWLFTTLIARN
+1 MRIEKILIENFRLLQSAEMSLERTTTLIVGRNN

-23 FFAHILGDDPK
+23 FFAHVLGDEPK

-45 RSDFLA
+45 RDAFLI
-51 AKQLR
+51 AKQLHR
-56 VEGKEEKDVLAALPV
+56 EGKDEKDVLAALPV
-71 IAATISISYDPAIKE
+71 IAATVFVSYDPADE

-94 IDLDPECKSA
+94 IDLDPECKIA
-104 MVRIEY
+104 KIRIEY
-110 RPALAALA
+110 RPAQAALA
-118 LLLDPPAPEGGVDNA
+118 LLLDSPVPAGGADDA
-133 ARLFRNLKEV
+133 AHLFKNLKEV
-143 IPKAYEYH
+143 VPKAYEYH
-151 VMAIDPNDATNERV
+151 VTAVDPNDSTNQRAI
-165 VELKQLGKLLQFGL
+165 ELKQLGKLFQCGL
-179 VAAQRALDQHKRGEP
+179 VSAQRSLDQHKRGEP

-202 ALFTTATSATAT
+202 ELFTTATSTTAT
-214 TADQSIAA
+214 TADQTIAA
-222 ELKAAVS
+222 DLKAAVS

-264 TETAL
+264 TETEL
-269 NVVNLLS
+269 NVVSLLS

-314 KSFRTNPTL
+314 KSFRTTPTL

-340 QMQEVFIKQLNATV
+340 QMQEVFIKQLNAAV

-386 AVRYFLTKPSAD
+386 AVRYFLAKSSAD
-398 GAMRYTVIKDFRK
+398 GSTRHTVIKDFRK
-411 GANKISE
+411 GADKINDQ
-418 PDRSFLHRYM
+418 DRGFLHRYM

-454 RIFQLIDD
+454 RIFQLIDAK
-462 VLEESKK
+462 LEESKK
-469 LSQQYISTVE
+469 LSHQYISTVE
-479 VDGANARIFSPL
+479 VDGANAKIFSPL
-491 LDFLEL
+491 IDFLEL
-497 RTLVITDLDAVKMG
+497 RTLVITDLDAVRMG
-511 EKGRYVKCPY
+511 DNKRYEKCPY
-521 SQGERSVNTTLR
+521 SKGERSINTTLR
-533 DWFKIEQGEALT
+533 DWFKIKDGEALA
-545 LDALK
+545 LDFLK
-550 AKKAADKIQGY
+550 AKTPQEKVEGY

-566 QIHEGESEFCAR
+566 QIHEAESEFCAR
-578 TYEDAFILANPTL
+578 TFEDAFILANPTL
-591 FELKEGGHW
+591 FDLKAGEHW
-600 GDLSFDIAADM
+600 GDLSFGIAADM

-622 SEKPWT
+622 SEDEWK
-628 VPAYIGARSRVCGC
+628 VPAYIHEGLLWLADS
-642 TVTWPCAMKTASITS
+642 AS
-657 LAAAMTLSRFRAS
+657 LV
-670 EPDHPKL
+670 
-677 KLFWPLLARCPR
+677 
-689 QPWWGCLMNSKA
+689 QP
-701 RLLFAS
+701 FADPH
-707 A
+707 ANGGVAHGD

>member
-1 MDARWLFTTLIARN
+1 MRIKKIAIKNFRLLQNAEMSLEQTTTLIVGRNN

-23 FFAHILGDDPK
+23 FFAHVLGDEPR

-45 RSDFLA
+45 RDAFLA

-56 VEGKEEKDVLAALPV
+56 LDGKDEKDVLAALPV
-71 IAATISISYDPAIKE
+71 IMATIFVSYDPAKE

-94 IDLDPECKSA
+94 IDLDPDCNTAKI
-104 MVRIEY
+104 RIEY
-110 RPALAALA
+110 RPVQTALA
-118 LLLDPPAPEGGVDNA
+118 LLLDPPIPAGAVDDA
-133 ARLFRNLKEV
+133 ALFFKNLREAV
-143 IPKAYEYH
+143 PKAYEYH
-151 VMAIDPNDATNERV
+151 LKAVDPNDPYNERV
-165 VELKQLGKLLQFGL
+165 IELKLLSKLFQCGL
-179 VAAQRALDQHKRGEP
+179 VGAQRSLDQHKRGEP

-202 ALFTTATSATAT
+202 ALFTTATSATAS
-214 TADQSIAA
+214 TADQAIAA

-229 SIEQSIHA
+229 NIERNIHE

-269 NVVNLLS
+269 NVVSLLS

-340 QMQEVFIKQLNATV
+340 QMQEVFIKQLNDAV
-354 QVFSAEYPDQ
+354 QVFSSEYPDQ

-376 SHIANAAPFD
+376 SHIANAASFD
-386 AVRYFLTKPSAD
+386 AVRYFLAKPCLD
-398 GAMRYTVIKDFRK
+398 GATRHTCIKDFRE
-411 GANKISE
+411 GAGKINE

-454 RIFQLIDD
+454 RIFQLIDTELD
-462 VLEESKK
+462 ESNK
-469 LSQQYISTVE
+469 LSQQYVSPVE
-479 VDGANARIFSPL
+479 IDGANAKIFFPL

-511 EKGRYVKCPY
+511 MNRRYVKCQY
-521 SQGERSVNTTLR
+521 SLGERSINTTLR
-533 DWFKIEQGEALT
+533 DWFNIKDGEALT
-545 LDALK
+545 LEFLK
-550 AKKAADKIQGY
+550 EKTPKDKIQGY

-566 QIHEGESEFCAR
+566 QIHEVESVFCAR
-578 TYEDAFILANPTL
+578 TFEDAFILANPEL
-591 FELKEGGHW
+591 FALKEGDDW
-600 GDLSFDIAADM
+600 GDLSFCIAADM

-616 ALKYGL
+616 ALKYGV
-622 SEKPWT
+622 SEDAWK
-628 VPAYIGARSRVCGC
+628 VPAYIKEGLL
-642 TVTWPCAMKTASITS
+642 W
-657 LAAAMTLSRFRAS
+657 LAES
-670 EPDHPKL
+670 EPL
-677 KLFWPLLARCPR
+677 PLPPLELPAD
-689 QPWWGCLMNSKA
+689 GGMTHGA
-701 RLLFAS
+701 
-707 A
+707 

>member
-1 MDARWLFTTLIARN
+1 MRIEKIAIENFRLLQSAEMSLERTTTLIVGRNN

-23 FFAHILGDDPK
+23 FFAHVLGEEPK

-45 RSDFLA
+45 RDAFLA

-56 VEGKEEKDVLAALPV
+56 REGKDEKDVLAALPV
-71 IAATISISYDPAIKE
+71 IAATVFVSYDPANE
-86 LGALAPFV
+86 LGTLAPFV
-94 IDLDPECKSA
+94 IDLDPECKA
-104 MVRIEY
+104 AKIRIEY
-110 RPALAALA
+110 RPAQTALA
-118 LLLDPPAPEGGVDNA
+118 LLLDSPVPAGGADDA
-133 ARLFRNLKEV
+133 AHLFKNLKEV
-143 IPKAYEYH
+143 VPKVYEYH
-151 VMAIDPNDATNERV
+151 VTAVDPNDSTNERV
-165 VELKQLGKLLQFGL
+165 IELKQLGKLFQCGL
-179 VAAQRALDQHKRGEP
+179 VCAQRSLDQHKRGEP

-214 TADQSIAA
+214 TADQAIAA

-229 SIEQSIHA
+229 SIEKSIHE

-269 NVVNLLS
+269 NVVSLLS

-340 QMQEVFIKQLNATV
+340 QMQEVFIKQLNAAV

-386 AVRYFLTKPSAD
+386 AVRYFLAKPSAD
-398 GAMRYTVIKDFRK
+398 GATRHTVIKDFRE
-411 GANKISE
+411 GADKINE

-440 AILIEGPTERLLMP
+440 AILIEWSDRAP
-454 RIFQLIDD
+454 
-462 VLEESKK
+462 
-469 LSQQYISTVE
+469 
-479 VDGANARIFSPL
+479 
-491 LDFLEL
+491 
-497 RTLVITDLDAVKMG
+497 LDAAHL
-511 EKGRYVKCPY
+511 P
-521 SQGERSVNTTLR
+521 
-533 DWFKIEQGEALT
+533 
-545 LDALK
+545 
-550 AKKAADKIQGY
+550 
-561 RRVAY
+561 
-566 QIHEGESEFCAR
+566 
-578 TYEDAFILANPTL
+578 AN
-591 FELKEGGHW
+591 
-600 GDLSFDIAADM
+600 
-611 GKVET
+611 
-616 ALKYGL
+616 
-622 SEKPWT
+622 
-628 VPAYIGARSRVCGC
+628 
-642 TVTWPCAMKTASITS
+642 
-657 LAAAMTLSRFRAS
+657 
-670 EPDHPKL
+670 
-677 KLFWPLLARCPR
+677 
-689 QPWWGCLMNSKA
+689 
-701 RLLFAS
+701 
-707 A
+707 